1 MSDFKTHL
9 YTSRAYTAEET
20 ISFSA
25 KSRTHLQDLDE
36 EMKYHMNV
44 THVQVSG
51 LTQAEFDRFAAEYA
65 DNFKSIYFFQN
76 PKVKD
81 LSALQK
87 LRNVEYLLFYNL
99 KSAQGLWDMRQNQ
112 NLKGLFLNNRKL
124 CYDLSPLTAAPALEE
139 VLIAGPMD
147 GKFTVRSLNPLKAC
161 HHLKRAMLNCN
172 TEDKG
177 FSPEDFAHLEV
188 LKYRVD
194 RKRNY

>member
-1 MSDFKTHL
+1 MSEFTTHL
-9 YTSRAYTAEET
+9 YTARAYTAEET
-20 ISFSA
+20 ISSN
-25 KSRTHLQDLDE
+25 SRTHLQDLDE
-36 EMKYHMNV
+36 EMKYHMNAA
-44 THVQVSG
+44 HVQVSG
-51 LTQAEFDRFAAEYA
+51 LTQAAFDRFAAEYA

-76 PKVKD
+76 PQVKD
-81 LSALQK
+81 LSALGK

-99 KSAQGLWDMRQNQ
+99 RSAQGLWDMRQNQ
-112 NLKGLFLNNRKL
+112 NLKGIFLNDRKL
-124 CYDLSPLTAAPALEE
+124 CHDLSPLTAAPALEE

-161 HHLKRAMLNCN
+161 QHLKRVMLNCN

-177 FSPEDFAHLEV
+177 FSPEDYAHLEV